1 MIGVCDA
8 SEKAY
13 AATIYLRRSDKGE
26 TPSFIF
32 AKSRLAPLKV
42 ISTPRLQLMGIQIGV
57 SIMKYVSLQL
67 SMNFDQKYLFT
78 DSQCALQSVNSKKDL
93 PAYIKNRVEEIN
105 KCTSEIS
112 IRFVKSSENLVDLA
126 TKGANV
132 RNLEHHTLWWNGPDW
147 LRITEWD
154 WPSSNTRISSSSK
167 NTNESNGIKRYESSN
182 QICMKIN
189 FDPCNNNNGIFARF
203 EINHC
208 AYSSLTK
215 LIKSYSIM

>member
-126 TKGANV
+126 LKEQMWET
-132 RNLEHHTLWWNGPDW
+132 
-147 LRITEWD
+147 
-154 WPSSNTRISSSSK
+154 SNTIRYGGMDQTGS
-167 NTNESNGIKRYESSN
+167 ELLNGIGQVAIHVYLVRPKT
-182 QICMKIN
+182 
-189 FDPCNNNNGIFARF
+189 
-203 EINHC
+203 
-208 AYSSLTK
+208 LTK
-215 LIKSYSIM
+215 AME